1 MKKKK
6 SLLGTVIFLIIILAL
21 AYVLCQLYIK
31 HRPSKEVSS
40 MEEIYGVSGDDVS
53 IIYNYAVQKA
63 KAIYRNGEVYIPL
76 NWVQAIV
83 NKRFYWDSNEK
94 LLVYTFPESIEYA
107 STETLST
114 NGNPLIYIDDDKVYI
129 LAELVDSYS
138 DVNID
143 KYIDDIKRVYISDTY
158 GEYISGV
165 SAKNTIL
172 RTGASIKDSI
182 ELKLSEGVQLETVDN
197 EKYNGESGWYK
208 VITEDG
214 YMGYVQAKKIKRK
227 KTSERVSSYIE
238 PVYTSLSMEE
248 PIVLAWHQ
256 VTNMSANNNI
266 ETLLSD
272 AKGVNVISPTWFSL
286 SDDEG
291 NISSYASS
299 DYVKKMHDKG
309 IKVWALVDNFTGDG
323 NTYNVLSKTSSR
335 QRLIENLIDTALA
348 YNIDGINVDF
358 ETISSSTASH
368 YIQFIRELSVYCRNK
383 GLVLSVDNPNYA
395 SYNSHYDRTE
405 QGIVADYVIN
415 MGYDEH
421 YSGSEAGSVA
431 SYSFVKQGIED
442 CLDEVPSSK
451 LINAIPFYTRLWT
464 ESGSSLSSSAMGINK
479 EEEWI
484 AENSATIT
492 WDETTKQNYAEASA
506 TSGKQYMWVED
517 IDSLE
522 LKLDLIKENDLAGVA
537 CWRLGFE
544 TADVWDA
551 ISLKLD

>member
-21 AYVLCQLYIK
+21 AYILCQLYIK

-248 PIVLAWHQ
+248 PVVLAWHQ
-256 VTNMSANNNI
+256 VTNMSANKNI
-266 ETLLSD
+266 ETLLEN

-299 DYVKKMHDKG
+299 DYVKKLHDKG

-421 YSGSEAGSVA
+421 YAGSEAGSVA

-479 EEEWI
+479 EKEWI
-484 AENSATIT
+484 NENSATIT
-492 WDETTKQNYAEASA
+492 WDEATKQNYAEASA

-517 IDSLE
+517 INSLE

-551 ISLKLD
+551 IDLKLD

>member
-21 AYVLCQLYIK
+21 AYILCQLYIK

-158 GEYISGV
+158 GEYISGIA
-165 SAKNTIL
+165 AKNTIL

-248 PIVLAWHQ
+248 PVVLAWHQ
-256 VTNMSANNNI
+256 VTNMSANKNI

-299 DYVKKMHDKG
+299 DYVKKLHDKG

-479 EEEWI
+479 EKEWI
-484 AENSATIT
+484 NENSATIT
-492 WDETTKQNYAEASA
+492 WDEATKQNYAEASA

-522 LKLDLIKENDLAGVA
+522 LKLDLIKENNLAGVA

-551 ISLKLD
+551 IALKLD

>member
-6 SLLGTVIFLIIILAL
+6 SLLRTVIFLIIILAL
-21 AYVLCQLYIK
+21 AYALCQLYIK

-53 IIYNYAVQKA
+53 IVYNYAVQKA

-158 GEYISGV
+158 GEYISGIA
-165 SAKNTIL
+165 AKNTIL

-248 PIVLAWHQ
+248 PVVLTWHQ
-256 VTNMSANNNI
+256 VTNMSANKNI

-421 YSGSEAGSVA
+421 YAGSEAGSVA

-479 EEEWI
+479 EKEWI
-484 AENSATIT
+484 NENSATIT
-492 WDETTKQNYAEASA
+492 WDEATKQNYAEASA

-517 IDSLE
+517 INSLE

>member
-6 SLLGTVIFLIIILAL
+6 SLLRTVIFLIIILAL
-21 AYVLCQLYIK
+21 AYALCQLYIK

-158 GEYISGV
+158 GEYISGIA
-165 SAKNTIL
+165 AKNTIL

-256 VTNMSANNNI
+256 VTNMSANKNI

-421 YSGSEAGSVA
+421 YAGSEAGSVA

-464 ESGSSLSSSAMGINK
+464 ESGNSLSSSAMGINK

>member
-21 AYVLCQLYIK
+21 AYALCQLYIK

-158 GEYISGV
+158 GEYISGIA
-165 SAKNTIL
+165 AKNTIL

-238 PVYTSLSMEE
+238 PVYTSLSMREMV
-248 PIVLAWHQ
+248 VLAWHQ
-256 VTNMSANNNI
+256 VTNMSANKNI

-421 YSGSEAGSVA
+421 YAGSEAGSVA

-464 ESGSSLSSSAMGINK
+464 ESGNSLSSSAMGINK

-517 IDSLE
+517 INSLE

-551 ISLKLD
+551 IDLKLD

>member
-21 AYVLCQLYIK
+21 AYMLCQLYIK

-40 MEEIYGVSGDDVS
+40 MEEIYGVRGDDVS

-114 NGNPLIYIDDDKVYI
+114 NGNPLIYIEDDKVYI

-238 PVYTSLSMEE
+238 PVYTSLSMREMV
-248 PIVLAWHQ
+248 VLAWHQ
-256 VTNMSANNNI
+256 VTNMSANKNI
-266 ETLLSD
+266 ETLLEN
-272 AKGVNVISPTWFSL
+272 AKGVNIISPTWFSL

-522 LKLDLIKENDLAGVA
+522 LKLDLIKENNLAGVA

-551 ISLKLD
+551 IKLKIN

>member
-21 AYVLCQLYIK
+21 AYILCQLYIK

-158 GEYISGV
+158 GEYISGIA
-165 SAKNTIL
+165 AKNTIL

-256 VTNMSANNNI
+256 VTNMSANKNI

-421 YSGSEAGSVA
+421 YAGSEAGSVA

-464 ESGSSLSSSAMGINK
+464 ESASSLSSSAMGINK

-522 LKLDLIKENDLAGVA
+522 LKLDLIKENNLAGVA

-551 ISLKLD
+551 IKLKIN

>member
-6 SLLGTVIFLIIILAL
+6 SLLGTVFFLIIILAA
-21 AYVLCQLYIK
+21 AYALCQLYIK

-63 KAIYRNGEVYIPL
+63 NGIYRNDAVYIPL

-83 NKRFYWDSNEK
+83 NKRFYWDSHEK

-107 STETLST
+107 SAETLGSS
-114 NGNPLIYIDDDKVYI
+114 GKPLIYIENDKVYI

-138 DVNID
+138 DVNVD
-143 KYIDDIKRVYISDTY
+143 KYIGDTKRVYVSDIY
-158 GEYISGV
+158 GEYITGV
-165 SAKNTIL
+165 SAKNTVL

-182 ELKLSEGVQLETVDN
+182 ELKLSEGVQLDTVDN
-197 EKYNGESGWYK
+197 ENYNEESGWYK
-208 VITEDG
+208 VVTEDG
-214 YMGYVQAKKIKRK
+214 YMGYVQAKKLKRK

-238 PVYTSLSMEE
+238 PVYTSISMEGKV
-248 PIVLAWHQ
+248 VLAWHQ
-256 VTNMSANNNI
+256 VTNMSANKNI
-266 ETLLSD
+266 DTLLQN

-299 DYVKKMHDKG
+299 DYVTKLHDKG
-309 IKVWALVDNFTGDG
+309 IQVWALVDNFSGDG
-323 NTYNVLSKTSSR
+323 DTYSVLSKTSSR
-335 QRLIENLIDTALA
+335 QRLIEQLIDTAIA

-358 ETISSSTASH
+358 ETISSNTASH
-368 YIQFIRELSVYCRNK
+368 YIQFIRELSVFCRNK

-395 SYNSHYDRTE
+395 SYNSHYDREE

-421 YSGSEAGSVA
+421 YAGSSAGSVA

-442 CLDEVPSSK
+442 SLNEVSSSK
-451 LINAIPFYTRLWT
+451 LINAIPFYTRLWS
-464 ESGSSLSSSAMGINK
+464 EGGSSLGSSAMGINK
-479 EEEWI
+479 EDEWI
-484 AENSATIT
+484 AENSATVT
-492 WDETTKQNYAEASA
+492 WDENAKQNYAEVTT
-506 TSGKQYMWVED
+506 TSGKQYMWIED

-522 LKLDLIKENDLAGVA
+522 LKLGLIKENDLAGVA

-544 TADVWDA
+544 TAEIWDA
-551 ISLKLD
+551 IDLMLD

>member
-165 SAKNTIL
+165 AAKNTIL

-421 YSGSEAGSVA
+421 YAGSEAGSVA

-464 ESGSSLSSSAMGINK
+464 ESGSGLSSSAMGINK
-479 EEEWI
+479 EKEWI
-484 AENSATIT
+484 NENSATIT
-492 WDETTKQNYAEASA
+492 WDEATKQNYAEASA

-517 IDSLE
+517 INSLE

>member
-40 MEEIYGVSGDDVS
+40 MEEIYGVRGDDVS

-114 NGNPLIYIDDDKVYI
+114 NGNPLIYIEDDKVYI

-165 SAKNTIL
+165 AAKNTIL

-256 VTNMSANNNI
+256 VTNMSANKNI

-309 IKVWALVDNFTGDG
+309 IEVWALVDNFTGDG

-421 YSGSEAGSVA
+421 YAGSEAGSIA

-551 ISLKLD
+551 IDLKLD

>member
-21 AYVLCQLYIK
+21 AYALCQLYIK

-158 GEYISGV
+158 GEYISGIA
-165 SAKNTIL
+165 AKNTIL

-238 PVYTSLSMEE
+238 PVYTSLSMREMV
-248 PIVLAWHQ
+248 VLAWHQ
-256 VTNMSANNNI
+256 VTNMSANKNI

-421 YSGSEAGSVA
+421 YAGSEAGSVA

-464 ESGSSLSSSAMGINK
+464 ESGNSLSSSAMGINK

-517 IDSLE
+517 INSLE

-551 ISLKLD
+551 IALKLD

>member
-114 NGNPLIYIDDDKVYI
+114 NGNPLIYIEDDKVYI

-256 VTNMSANNNI
+256 VTNMSANKNI
-266 ETLLSD
+266 ETLLEN

-299 DYVKKMHDKG
+299 DYVKKLHDKG

-421 YSGSEAGSVA
+421 YAGSEAGSIA

-522 LKLDLIKENDLAGVA
+522 LKLDLIKENNLAGVA

-551 ISLKLD
+551 IDLKLD

>member
-165 SAKNTIL
+165 AAKNTIL

-256 VTNMSANNNI
+256 VTNMSANKNI
-266 ETLLSD
+266 ENLLSD

-421 YSGSEAGSVA
+421 YAGSEAGSVA

>member
-114 NGNPLIYIDDDKVYI
+114 NGNPLIYIEDDKVYI

-165 SAKNTIL
+165 AAKNTIL

-182 ELKLSEGVQLETVDN
+182 ELKLSEDVQLETVDN

-256 VTNMSANNNI
+256 VTNMSANKNI

-299 DYVKKMHDKG
+299 DYVKKLHDMG

-421 YSGSEAGSVA
+421 YAGSEAGSVA

>member
-21 AYVLCQLYIK
+21 AYILCQLYIK

-158 GEYISGV
+158 GEYISGIA
-165 SAKNTIL
+165 AKNTIL

-248 PIVLAWHQ
+248 PVVLAWHQ
-256 VTNMSANNNI
+256 VTNMSANKNI

-421 YSGSEAGSVA
+421 YAGSEAGSIA

-522 LKLDLIKENDLAGVA
+522 LKIDLIKENNLAGVA

-551 ISLKLD
+551 IDLKLD